1 MSGINE
7 DASNATLY
15 VCVKPFNARLG
26 DELNLQVG
34 DKIEVLADDSE
45 YNDGWYMG
53 RNIASH
59 EVGLYPKLFT
69 QPIKTANP
77 SHTLLRSRSRRV
89 MRPNDANQNPSAKLN
104 KIANAMQNVSLS
116 SDVDGDAEKDET
128 VKKPLLK
135 DTPSNSVNRTMNDI
149 NKALQ
154 ELQGSSDKG
163 VSDST
168 PKADQEEDVFKTH
181 HNRNYSDISTGDSLN
196 PSEVTSWT
204 PQQVSS
210 YFNTI
215 LGFDSDVSGKFTLHK
230 ITGAILLELDLGHLK
245 ELDIDT
251 FGTRFEIS
259 KEIGKLKR
267 IASSKNVNH
276 KYSKK
281 DGEKGA
287 RSNPV
292 ERKAL
297 DALSDISYEDLR
309 SPNISKTS
317 SPFKM
322 NSTKTNSD
330 EETNNTSYS
339 RNNGQGNLS
348 AKFTSSTPSKNVEV
362 DRTSRHSLNQ
372 YPDADIST
380 KEEDPSVLFSRRAHS
395 VSKESREADNE
406 YNGDNDDEKPRAR
419 ENDNTLTGRPTS
431 SIYEGKNRKEKSSK
445 DNVPFSL
452 DSGRKRRSS
461 LFLFESENNNRQDI
475 PLEKQDYVPRKGE
488 YKSKDGTLKNEKRKS
503 QLLSPTGDN
512 YDNFRLTAKY
522 SSSESENL
530 SNSPVVEEDI
540 DNAYSPHKLKSIS
553 YRGGTTPKRKDAKD
567 KRVVSESTVSRL
579 KNFTT
584 NSTQNFRNFTTLKKL
599 KTSAFT
605 EGIQEITPDEAIK
618 TATFSG
624 WMAKKSTNNLG
635 WKSRYFT
642 LHGTRLLY
650 FTSLKDRREK
660 GLIDITA
667 HKVVPISSNGDGANA
682 NEKYLAMYAA
692 SAGFGRF
699 CFKLVPPAPGFRK
712 GLTFTEPK
720 THYFTVDTQEDMRG
734 WIKSLMTS
742 TIDIDDSAP
751 VISSCSTPTVSLGK
765 AQELLEQARE
775 ENKARDMELEPSL
788 EELSKQEEAF
798 TRLGAPFNVSK
809 KSASISEENSS
820 AGRLTEDNTPNQQ
833 VATPKL
839 SVDTKNVKRTPSQSQ
854 FGFSSP
860 YLLASGVLSPK
871 LANSGS
877 SPSATPILNNHSF
890 DAVIPEK
897 ADGKIRNL
905 NQETESKKAK
915 KKSPEKML
923 AYSNDGSGNHTFV
936 IKQKK

>member
-15 VCVKPFNARLG
+15 VCVKPFSARLG
-26 DELNLQVG
+26 DELSLQVG

-45 YNDGWYMG
+45 YNDGWFMG
-53 RNIASH
+53 QNIASH

-69 QPIKTANP
+69 QPMRTANP
-77 SHTLLRSRSRRV
+77 NHTLLRSRSRRV
-89 MRPNDANQNPSAKLN
+89 MRPNDVNQNPTAKLN
-104 KIANAMQNVSLS
+104 KIANAMQNVNLK
-116 SDVDGDAEKDET
+116 SDTDGDTSKDDT
-128 VKKPLLK
+128 RKKPLQK
-135 DTPSNSVNRTMNDI
+135 DSPSNSVNRTMNDI

-154 ELQGSSDKG
+154 ELQGASDKS
-163 VSDST
+163 VSDSMS
-168 PKADQEEDVFKTH
+168 KASQERDVLPSH
-181 HNRNYSDISTGDSLN
+181 HNRNVSDISTGDSLN

-204 PQQVSS
+204 PQQVTS

-230 ITGAILLELDLGHLK
+230 ITGAILLELDLSHLK
-245 ELDIDT
+245 ELEIDT

-259 KEIGKLKR
+259 KEIGKLKNV
-267 IASSKNVNH
+267 ASSKNVTP
-276 KYSKK
+276 KYNNK
-281 DGEKGA
+281 DNEKGT
-287 RSNPV
+287 RNNLV
-292 ERKAL
+292 EKKAP

-309 SPNISKTS
+309 SPNVSKTS

-330 EETNNTSYS
+330 EETNNTTYS
-339 RNNGQGNLS
+339 RNYGQGNFS
-348 AKFTSSTPSKNVEV
+348 TKFTSSTPSKNIEV
-362 DRTSRHSLNQ
+362 NGTSHQLPNQ

-380 KEEDPSVLFSRRAHS
+380 KDEDPSVLFFRRAHN
-395 VSKESREADNE
+395 VSKESKEADNE
-406 YNGDNDDEKPRAR
+406 YNGNNEYDEKPRSR

-431 SIYEGKNRKEKSSK
+431 SIYEGKTLDRKASSSK
-445 DNVPFSL
+445 NDISFPLASAH
-452 DSGRKRRSS
+452 RRRSS
-461 LFLFESENNNRQDI
+461 LFLFESGNNNRLDV
-475 PLEKQDYVPRKGE
+475 PAAKQDYESPKGE
-488 YKSKDGTLKNEKRKS
+488 HKSKDGLLTSEKRKS
-503 QLLSPTGDN
+503 RLLSPTGDN
-512 YDNFRLTAKY
+512 IDNFHLTAKS
-522 SSSESENL
+522 SSSEGENQP
-530 SNSPVVEEDI
+530 NSPIVEDI
-540 DNAYSPHKLKSIS
+540 DNVHSPDKLKSIS
-553 YRGGTTPKRKDAKD
+553 YRGGTTPKGKDAKD

-650 FTSLKDRREK
+650 FTSLKDRKEK

-667 HKVVPISSNGDGANA
+667 HKVVPISSNGDAANA

-720 THYFTVDTQEDMRG
+720 THYFSVDTQEDMRG
-734 WIKSLMTS
+734 WIKALMTS

-751 VISSCSTPTVSLGK
+751 VISSCSTPTVSLGR

-775 ENKARDMELEPSL
+775 ENKARDMEPSL
-788 EELSKQEEAF
+788 EEFSKQEEAF

-809 KSASISEENSS
+809 KATSVSEENSS
-820 AGRLTEDNTPNQQ
+820 AVGYMEDNTPNQQ
-833 VATPKL
+833 EDTPKL
-839 SVDTKNVKRTPSQSQ
+839 SVDTRNVKRTPSQSQ

-860 YLLASGVLSPK
+860 YLLASGMLSPK

-877 SPSATPILNNHSF
+877 SPSATPILNKHSF
-890 DAVIPEK
+890 DAGIPEK
-897 ADGKIRNL
+897 SDSKFATL
-905 NQETESKKAK
+905 NPESESKKAK